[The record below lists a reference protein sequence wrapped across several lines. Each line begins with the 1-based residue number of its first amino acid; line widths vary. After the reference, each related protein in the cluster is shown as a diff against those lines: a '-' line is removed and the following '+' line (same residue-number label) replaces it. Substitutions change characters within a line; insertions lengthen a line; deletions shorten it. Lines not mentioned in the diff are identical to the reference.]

1 MAEKKIKTAKKKEVK
16 EEKKPKMIVT
26 TGKRKNAI
34 ARAIIIAGNGDV
46 KINGIP
52 VNIWRDEFLRMRV
65 MEPLILAADVASRVN
80 IDVNVRSGGS
90 TGQTEAARMA
100 IARAMVSF
108 TKDKKLA
115 EKFIQYDR
123 NMLVFDPRRNEPH
136 HAGGASKRGSRR
148 HKQRSKR

>member
-1 MAEKKIKTAKKKEVK
+1 MAEKKTKKKEEK
-16 EEKKPKMIVT
+16 EEKKPKVVVT

-34 ARAIIIAGNGDV
+34 ARAIIEEGRGSV
-46 KINGIP
+46 RINGKPIE
-52 VNIWRDEFLRMRV
+52 IWGNEFLRMRV
-65 MEPLILAADVASRVN
+65 MEPLMLAADVASRVN
-80 IDVNVRSGGS
+80 IDVNVRSGGAM
-90 TGQTEAARMA
+90 GQTDAARMA
-100 IARAMVSF
+100 IARALVNF
-108 TKDKKLA
+108 TKDRKLA